1 MVGGK
6 TFQQCFVG
14 SLPDISAP
22 IHVSIFGAGAS
33 TDGTGKQGSARRGKA
48 FMIVVV
54 ADGNSL
60 R

>member
-1 MVGGK
+1 M
-6 TFQQCFVG
+6 
-14 SLPDISAP
+14 SAP

-54 ADGNSL
+54 ADGKFL